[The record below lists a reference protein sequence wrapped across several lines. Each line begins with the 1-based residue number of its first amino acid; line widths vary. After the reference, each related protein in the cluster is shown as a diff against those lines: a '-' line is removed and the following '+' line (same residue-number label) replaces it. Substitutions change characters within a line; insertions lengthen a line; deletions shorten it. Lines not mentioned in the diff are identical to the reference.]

1 MLILDDVKP
10 EKVYLNIT
18 SGKVATGAEILE
30 RDLSAEDLE
39 NWVDKDDIG
48 KGRKFDTGKPQWS
61 LVPSSELSDVVKVFT
76 MGADKYGRENW
87 KRVEDGM
94 FRYFDA
100 MQRHIAEYKLFLETG
115 DDRHLF
121 DEESGLHHL
130 SHAMTNALFLMWLD
144 RNAAHQFSPD
154 NKPDWWDDYLQTTK
168 YRSN

>member
-1 MLILDDVKP
+1 MLILSEVKSD
-10 EKVYLNIT
+10 KVYLNIT
-18 SGKVATGAEILE
+18 TGNVATGREIIE
-30 RDLSAEDLE
+30 KNLSEEALE

-48 KGRKFDTGKPQWS
+48 KGRKFDTGKPQHS
-61 LVPSSELSDVVKVFT
+61 LVPSSELTDVVKVFT

-100 MQRHIAEYKLFLETG
+100 MQRHIASYKVYMETG
-115 DDRHLF
+115 DERHLY

-144 RNAAHQFSPD
+144 NNDAHKFAPE
-154 NKPDWWDDYLQTTK
+154 NKPDWK
-168 YRSN
+168 K